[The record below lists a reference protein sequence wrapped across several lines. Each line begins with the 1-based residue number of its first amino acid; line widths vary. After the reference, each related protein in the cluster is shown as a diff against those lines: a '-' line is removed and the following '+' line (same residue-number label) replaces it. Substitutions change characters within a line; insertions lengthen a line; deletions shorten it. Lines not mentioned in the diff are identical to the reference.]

1 MKFATFIGRI
11 LFSLIFIVSGLLHFS
26 SATIGYAASRG
37 VPLAQLAVPLS
48 GVMAI
53 IGAASIISGYKA
65 RLGALLIIAFLLPVT
80 FAMHPFWT
88 VTDPMMQ
95 QVEMFMFLKNMSM
108 LGGALLIAIQ
118 GVGSLK
124 PSDTVIGNKV
134 TLAGSPI

>member
-1 MKFATFIGRI
+1 MIFATFIGRI

-26 SATIGYAASRG
+26 SATIGYAASQG
-37 VPLAQLAVPLS
+37 VPLAQLVVPLS

-53 IGAASIISGYKA
+53 IGAASIISGYKS
-65 RLGALLIIAFLLPVT
+65 RLGAFLIIAFLLPVT
-80 FAMHPFWT
+80 FAMHPFWA

-118 GVGSLK
+118 GAGSLK
-124 PSDTVIGNKV
+124 PADTVIGNKG
-134 TLAGSPI
+134 TLVRSAI